1 MSDNAVETAT
11 RSTEGSPRSTA
22 DPRWEV
28 FVREDVDGQ
37 MTHVGTIAAPTPDVA
52 HEEAGKLFA
61 WYARDVWV
69 TPADETYR
77 YSTSTLGEAYE
88 DDVDDGAAGD
98 AGGDEA
104 TDGDAGGDEATDGDA
119 GGDEATDG
127 DAGGDE
133 GDGEEAIEPRVYEET
148 EGVPRN
154 QWEST
159 VSSST
164 SETSSGSDA
173 SSLSG
178 VSSE

>member
-11 RSTEGSPRSTA
+11 RSAEGSPRSTT

-28 FVREDVDGQ
+28 FVREDVDDQ

-69 TPADETYR
+69 TPAAETYR

-88 DDVDDGAAGD
+88 DDVDGGD
-98 AGGDEA
+98 ADDGGPHGDSEANGGDA
-104 TDGDAGGDEATDGDA
+104 
-119 GGDEATDG
+119 
-127 DAGGDE
+127 
-133 GDGEEAIEPRVYEET
+133 GDGEEASEPRVYEET

-159 VSSST
+159 VSSSA
-164 SETSSGSDA
+164 SEA
-173 SSLSG
+173 SS
-178 VSSE
+178 E